1 MSTFQLLTAFAFGLL
16 LSQASGVLSDRF
28 GLWAAF
34 ASQAAL
40 CAGGLGL
47 IELWA
52 NAVDPR
58 SLERR
63 AKAE

>member
-1 MSTFQLLTAFAFGLL
+1 M
-16 LSQASGVLSDRF
+16 LSDRY

-52 NAVDPR
+52 SSIDQS
-58 SLERR
+58 SLQQRP
-63 AKAE
+63 KAD